1 MKAAQIKKYT
11 KDIHIEVNEIDKPT
25 IQANEVLIKVK
36 VSAVNPLDLLN
47 ITGSVKLI
55 QDYPMPLTLG
65 NELTGKIEQ
74 VGGNV
79 HNFKVGDAVYT
90 RLPIGK
96 IGAFAEFVAVDQDAI
111 WYMPKNL
118 DFTSAAAVPLT
129 GLTAYQ
135 AFNDIL
141 QAKAGETVF
150 IPGGSGSFG
159 QMAVPIAKYLGLNV
173 IVSGNTASKDRILAA
188 GANLYIDYREENY
201 WEVIDKVDYVIDTL
215 GGDEIERELS
225 VIKPGGTLLS
235 LIAGP
240 NKQFAIDQNLPKWK
254 QILFG
259 LAGAK
264 LDRQAKKHQVDY
276 RFIFVEANGAQLKE
290 VTTIVEKA
298 NITPAIDPHIYQLN
312 QVNEAITK
320 VKQGRLQGKVVIQVD

>member
-11 KDIHIEVNEIDKPT
+11 KEIHVEVNEIEKPA

-36 VSAVNPLDLLN
+36 GAAVNPLELLN

-65 NELTGKIEQ
+65 NELTGRIEQ
-74 VGGNV
+74 VGSGV
-79 HNFKVGDAVYT
+79 RNFKIGDAVYT

-111 WYMPKNL
+111 WYIPKHL
-118 DFTSAAAVPLT
+118 DFISAAAVPLT

-135 AFNDIL
+135 AFHDIL
-141 QAKAGETVF
+141 QAQPGETVF

-173 IVSGNTASKDRILAA
+173 IVSGNAAAKDRVLAA
-188 GANLYIDYREENY
+188 GANQYIDYKTENY
-201 WEVIDKVDYVIDTL
+201 WEVIDQVDYVIDTL
-215 GGDEIERELS
+215 GGDDIERAFS
-225 VIKPGGTLLS
+225 VIKPGGMLVS

-240 NKQFAIDQNLPKWK
+240 NKQFARDQQLPKWK
-254 QILFG
+254 EILFS

-264 LDRQAKKHQVDY
+264 LDKMAKKYQVDY
-276 RFIFVEANGAQLKE
+276 RFIFVQANGAQLKE
-290 VTTIVEKA
+290 VTAIIEKA
-298 NITPAIDPHIYQLN
+298 NIVPTIEPHVYQLN